1 MFNLVGIRSDLA
13 NIGIFQMDE
22 NEQNLEKDALE
33 AFLGRF
39 SIYNFA
45 IFIEDPIFNS
55 LNEQKKQSSERLV

>member
-1 MFNLVGIRSDLA
+1 MFNLVGIKSDLA

-39 SIYNFA
+39 SIYNFP
-45 IFIEDPIFNS
+45 IFIEGPIFNS
-55 LNEQKKQSSERLV
+55 LNEQKKQSSEKLA